1 MSHTVELTDEQ
12 YELLSRVAARDE
24 ETPEQLIGRM
34 VNALTD
40 TQGTISFTDEELP
53 RALGADEEELAEL
66 ARLATLEHASE

>member
-1 MSHTVELTDEQ
+1 
-12 YELLSRVAARDE
+12 
-24 ETPEQLIGRM
+24 M

-40 TQGTISFTDEELP
+40 TQGTISFTDEELL